1 MPKSKPDLN
10 TRQLFAS
17 IEEGLYLSAKSR
29 AAELRIPMRVF
40 IERAL
45 ELALELDNTPS
56 NHGNHDKH
64 PIWKDEYLK
73 IQSQQPIGSPVELT
87 SDEATSIISATF
99 DLK

>member
-1 MPKSKPDLN
+1 MPKSKPSLK

-29 AAELRIPMRVF
+29 AAELRIPMREF

-45 ELALELDNTPS
+45 EVALDHNDTPS
-56 NHGNHDKH
+56 NHDNH

-73 IQSQQPIGSPVELT
+73 IQGQQPIGSPVELT
-87 SDEATSIISATF
+87 SEEATSIISATF
-99 DLK
+99 DVH

>member
-1 MPKSKPDLN
+1 MPKSKPSLK

-17 IEEGLYLSAKSR
+17 IEESLYLSAKSR
-29 AAELRIPMRVF
+29 AAELRIPMREF

-45 ELALELDNTPS
+45 ELALDPEDTPL
-56 NHGNHDKH
+56 NHDQH

-87 SDEATSIISATF
+87 SEEATSIISATF
-99 DLK
+99 DVH

>member
-56 NHGNHDKH
+56 NHSNHDKH

-99 DLK
+99 DLN